1 MSIRDELASL
11 LDRHLSDRDNAQ
23 GCRLACGYDG
33 DDRCEHLAD
42 AILARFA
49 VVELPEPTGQWSAG
63 PEWRDGNAVVWTAPG
78 GTVMVQ
84 NVEPGDMSP
93 HQARQ
98 LAAKILAAA
107 NRAEAQQ

>member
-1 MSIRDELASL
+1 MSIRDELAGL
-11 LDRHLSDRDNAQ
+11 MYEAGLADDPDSDDLTA
-23 GCRLACGYDG
+23 A
-33 DDRCEHLAD
+33 AD
-42 AILARFA
+42 AILERFA